1 MQKDIV
7 DLKITNS
14 YYFHIIHMHNCF
26 GKNRYQ
32 ELKLKLQNH
41 CALSLIIFFL
51 SVFLWGSAGSSLLHS
66 GASGSGFSCCGARA
80 VGHSGFKSCGTWPL
94 GSRAQAQ
101 SLWLMGLVVCGTWD
115 LPRSG
120 IKPVSPAVAGRFFTT
135 EPVGKPLV
143 SPLNPSPQS

>member
-51 SVFLWGSAGSSLLHS
+51 SFFLWGSAGSSLLHS

-80 VGHSGFKSCGTWPL
+80 VGHVHFSSC

-101 SLWLMGLVVCGTWD
+101 WLGHTALVVPQHVGSSWIRNRTCVFC
-115 LPRSG
+115 
-120 IKPVSPAVAGRFFTT
+120 IGRWI
-135 EPVGKPLV
+135 LYH
-143 SPLNPSPQS
+143 